1 VRVRACRERERERE
15 EEECSLLILILLVM
29 CVVDLLVA
37 AHPKLETEILSIL
50 PIGLLVRSGK

>member
-1 VRVRACRERERERE
+1 VRERERE